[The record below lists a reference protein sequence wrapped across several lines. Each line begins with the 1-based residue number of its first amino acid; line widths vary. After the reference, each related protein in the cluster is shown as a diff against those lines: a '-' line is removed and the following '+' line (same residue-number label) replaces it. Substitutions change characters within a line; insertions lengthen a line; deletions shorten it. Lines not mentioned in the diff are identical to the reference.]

1 MRLTLVISLLLAVL
15 AVLFALQN
23 PEQMSVEF
31 GPFDVTSSTALIL
44 IITFAIGALVGLLA
58 MVPSR
63 LKQRKEVKT
72 LKKRIVERE
81 AETPIPPM
89 EPMEP
94 VRPAPPSAPP
104 PSTPPSTPPPPLDD
118 NMKL

>member
-1 MRLTLVISLLLAVL
+1 MRFTLIISLLLAVL

-23 PEQMSVEF
+23 PEQMDVEF

-44 IITFAIGALVGLLA
+44 IVTFALGALVGLLA

-63 LKQRKEVKT
+63 LKQRKEVKV
-72 LKKRIVERE
+72 LRKKIVERE

-89 EPMEP
+89 EPMQ
-94 VRPAPPSAPP
+94 PAPPL
-104 PSTPPSTPPPPLDD
+104 STPPPPDD
-118 NMKL
+118 DLKI